1 MFSIKGLLKAF
12 EGIASTL
19 AENGWFISE
28 PQSPRWWGGLESP
41 DEVFI
46 SAMLVQQTR
55 WDNVTRVMAKLRSL
69 GLSRL
74 EQVSRLSYGELA
86 NMLTGINFR
95 STKARRVI
103 NAARR
108 VVSMGGLEALG
119 SMGDDEVRQS
129 LLSIEGIGYETA
141 DSIML
146 FALNRLTIPVSAYTV
161 RVLGRVDKAF
171 NGGYEELRVR
181 LMGALPRGLYE
192 YKLFHAGIVTVG
204 KVWCLKGKPRCSHCP
219 LREYC
224 TYAKFS

>member
-119 SMGDDEVRQS
+119 GMSDDEVRQS
-129 LLSIEGIGYETA
+129 LL
-141 DSIML
+141 
-146 FALNRLTIPVSAYTV
+146 
-161 RVLGRVDKAF
+161 
-171 NGGYEELRVR
+171 
-181 LMGALPRGLYE
+181 
-192 YKLFHAGIVTVG
+192 
-204 KVWCLKGKPRCSHCP
+204 
-219 LREYC
+219 
-224 TYAKFS
+224 